1 MAGVADV
8 CCGGKSDPHGH
19 LTPFLCLVLDVIRSK
34 LQLSS
39 LKAKRRA
46 KAPDGPKN
54 KVRFV
59 ATYPD
64 PVGVAAAVDAIVDA
78 PYTDA
83 ADVAT
88 PAAVDVLAEDAN
100 VASVVYADDVVN
112 AVDTIAVDIADYFD
126 AFDAFAATVH
136 NARAADRRN
145 RFACPLCNRRKNA
158 RATAILSSCRFSVDC
173 IATLNDEVMKDENSG
188 PLLLTID
195 CESATRIEHI
205 CHIRQLGR
213 CQLKPLVL

>member
-1 MAGVADV
+1 MGAKKAQGSRFHPQHI
-8 CCGGKSDPHGH
+8 GPIKFSKSDPHGH

-126 AFDAFAATVH
+126 AFDAFAATGTV
-136 NARAADRRN
+136 D
-145 RFACPLCNRRKNA
+145 
-158 RATAILSSCRFSVDC
+158 ILTRMFCC
-173 IATLNDEVMKDENSG
+173 TL
-188 PLLLTID
+188 
-195 CESATRIEHI
+195 
-205 CHIRQLGR
+205 
-213 CQLKPLVL
+213 